1 MRELFTLINKAVKV
15 SGSDSE
21 LCKLMSISGPTLC
34 QMKSGARPISPET
47 AAEMAFIGRT
57 SVKKAI
63 YLAMLVRS
71 KGTRREGVM
80 LKILG
85 DM

>member
-1 MRELFTLINKAVKV
+1 
-15 SGSDSE
+15 
-21 LCKLMSISGPTLC
+21 
-34 QMKSGARPISPET
+34 MKSGARPISPET
-47 AAEMAFIGRT
+47 AAEMAFIGKT

-85 DM
+85 NM